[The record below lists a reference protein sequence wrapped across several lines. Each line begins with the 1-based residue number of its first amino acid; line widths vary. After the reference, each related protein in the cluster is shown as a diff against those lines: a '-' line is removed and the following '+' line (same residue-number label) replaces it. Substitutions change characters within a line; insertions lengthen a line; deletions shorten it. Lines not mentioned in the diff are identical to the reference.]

1 MHKFVRSPMLRNT
14 PKQQSI
20 PDRKRERHKHDF
32 LSAFACSISALL
44 ALSPLGCDSS
54 KPPMNTSS
62 TPSTPLV
69 EVSAADAKA
78 AGLPAVDVRVAKT
91 TQPLMPRRLPSA
103 DTYVALSGPPGGPL
117 GMTITVG
124 SANILDAAKSLRDGG
139 HQDLQTGQVS
149 LGGKPSPA
157 IASTLGQSN
166 ARRQELRVLAA
177 TAEGKGVWI
186 TVVAPP
192 AAQSST
198 PAQLATASPFSE
210 LLGAVQVK
218 AP

>member
-1 MHKFVRSPMLRNT
+1 MHKFDRSPMLRNT

-20 PDRKRERHKHDF
+20 PHRKRERHKHDF
-32 LSAFACSISALL
+32 LSAFAYSISALL
-44 ALSPLGCDSS
+44 ALGLLGCDSS
-54 KPPMNTSS
+54 KPMNTSS

-78 AGLPAVDVRVAKT
+78 AGLPAVGVRVAKT

-117 GMTITVG
+117 GMTVTAG

-149 LGGKPSPA
+149 LGGKSSPA

-186 TVVAPP
+186 TIVAPP
-192 AAQSST
+192 PDQSST

-210 LLGAVQVK
+210 MLGAVQVK
-218 AP
+218 VP

>member
-1 MHKFVRSPMLRNT
+1 MLRNV
-14 PKQQSI
+14 PNHKSI
-20 PDRKRERHKHDF
+20 SVCARKRNKHNF
-32 LSAFACSISALL
+32 SSAFACSISALL
-44 ALSPLGCDSS
+44 ALGQLGCDSS
-54 KPPMNTSS
+54 KPMNTSS

-91 TQPLMPRRLPSA
+91 TQPLMPRRLPSP

-117 GMTITVG
+117 GMTVTAG
-124 SANILDAAKSLRDGG
+124 SANLLDAAKSLRDEG

-149 LGGKPSPA
+149 WGGKSSPA
-157 IASTLGQSN
+157 ISSTQGQSN

-177 TAEGKGVWI
+177 TTEGKGVWI

-192 AAQSST
+192 GDQSST
-198 PAQLATASPFSE
+198 PAQLAVLSPFSE
-210 LLGAVQVK
+210 MLGAVQVK